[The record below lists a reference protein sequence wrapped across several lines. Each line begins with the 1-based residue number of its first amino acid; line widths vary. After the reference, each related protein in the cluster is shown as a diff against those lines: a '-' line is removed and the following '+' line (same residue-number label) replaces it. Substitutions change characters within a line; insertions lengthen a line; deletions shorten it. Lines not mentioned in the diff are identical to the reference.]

1 MAMWIIITAS
11 LFFTVSTAVAACT
24 SGLDCSLNGVCANG
38 ACACDPGWHGPACEL
53 LSLGASPASA
63 AQGAAYGFGKPFA
76 TTSWGGNAIFAA
88 GGDEQWHLFVTEI
101 AGAGCGLH
109 AWQGQSTVVHATASS
124 ASGPYE
130 RVGVAVEHQAHNPQ
144 TIVINGRRNA
154 RFDEAS
160 APGLSRGEGL
170 CIARCELHL
179 KSPVHTQHALQLRQR
194 CARPRR
200 VPRR

>member
-1 MAMWIIITAS
+1 MLGYRHRGCGGTRSRVANGPLSGGSPIGNSSAALIVVSVAMAIPGATAS
-11 LFFTVSTAVAACT
+11 AAQLAPRDAVAACI

-144 TIVINGRRNA
+144 TIVING
-154 RFDEAS
+154 S
-160 APGLSRGEGL
+160 Y
-170 CIARCELHL
+170 
-179 KSPVHTQHALQLRQR
+179 
-194 CARPRR
+194 
-200 VPRR
+200 